1 MEDRLEIRL
10 SGTGGQGLILAG
22 MILSDAVVLEGKWAA
37 QSQSYE
43 PLSRGGSSRADVVI
57 SSEEVDYPLVTEPDF
72 LLVLDPAAVETG
84 PLELASGG
92 TVLLDRDLGRAAAYA
107 VPHRI
112 ELPLVATARGLGNP
126 RVANIVALGALT
138 ALTDVCRRDSLETA
152 IRRRSPRGFEAINL
166 EAMEAGHR
174 LGAEAR

>member
-57 SSEEVDYPLVTEPDF
+57 STEEVDYPLVTEPDF

-92 TVLLDRDLGRAAAYA
+92 TVLLDRDLAAAYA

-138 ALTDVCRRDSLETA
+138 ALTNVCRRDSLETA

>member
-1 MEDRLEIRL
+1 MEDRVEIRL

-37 QSQSYE
+37 QSQSFE

-57 SSEEVDYPLVTEPDF
+57 STEEVDYPLVTEPDF

-84 PLELASGG
+84 PLDPEG

-107 VPHRI
+107 VSREI
-112 ELPLVATARGLGNP
+112 ELPLVTTARGLGNP

-138 ALTDVCRRDSLETA
+138 VLTNVCRRDSLETA

-174 LGAEAR
+174 LGAEAK

>member
-1 MEDRLEIRL
+1 
-10 SGTGGQGLILAG
+10 
-22 MILSDAVVLEGKWAA
+22 
-37 QSQSYE
+37 
-43 PLSRGGSSRADVVI
+43 
-57 SSEEVDYPLVTEPDF
+57 
-72 LLVLDPAAVETG
+72 
-84 PLELASGG
+84 
-92 TVLLDRDLGRAAAYA
+92 LLDRDLGRAAAYA